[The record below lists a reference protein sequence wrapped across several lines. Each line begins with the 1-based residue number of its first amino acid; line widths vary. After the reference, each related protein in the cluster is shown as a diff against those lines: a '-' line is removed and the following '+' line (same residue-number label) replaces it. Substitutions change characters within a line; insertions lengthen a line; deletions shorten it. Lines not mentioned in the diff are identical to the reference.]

1 MENPCNTCLKYPLCI
16 NKETLGCED
25 FHTYFKF
32 MVSQA
37 IIKESNKR
45 GVSVSKAKEEGMDTL
60 FDKHKSGSSIFGK
73 AWDKSQT
80 KVSEMFPN
88 LKGAMTTLGIK
99 YA

>member
-1 MENPCNTCLKYPLCI
+1 MKRPCIECLKYPLCI
-16 NKETLGCED
+16 NKETLKCED
-25 FHTYFKF
+25 FHTYFKY

-45 GVSVSKAKEEGMDTL
+45 GVSVEEKDEL
-60 FDKHKSGSSIFGK
+60 FNRHKSGSSIFGE
-73 AWDKSQT
+73 AWGKSQT

-99 YA
+99 YS